1 MKTINCEVAKVFD
14 RDPSKKTQGFS
25 FRPCELNE
33 ENLEFMK
40 SFSKSKWD
48 NKFKSIACNIFH
60 NNKPNPDWLVEKA
73 EVELDI
79 INKDGWLNID
89 VASVKVLNLPE
100 KSFENEI
107 DELDDGFDVEEI
119 EKELEKDL
127 KQTDQQE
134 NTEEKTD
141 KQKLKQERMIK
152 RIESLVNNYGEVFKV
167 VNAHNNLVSLDT
179 SLKKDIATHINITL
193 SNEGY

>member
-40 SFSKSKWD
+40 SFSRSQWD
-48 NKFKSIACNIFH
+48 NKYKSIACNIFH

-73 EVELDI
+73 EVEFDI

-89 VASVKVLNLPE
+89 VASVKVLKLPE

-107 DELDDGFDVEEI
+107 EELDDGFDVAEI
-119 EKELEKDL
+119 EKELKSNIEK
-127 KQTDQQE
+127 
-134 NTEEKTD
+134 EEEEED
-141 KQKLKQERMIK
+141 KIKLKQERMIK
-152 RIESLVNNYGEVFKV
+152 RIESLVNNYGEVFEV

>member
-40 SFSKSKWD
+40 SFSRSQWD
-48 NKFKSIACNIFH
+48 NKYKSIACNIFH

-73 EVELDI
+73 EVEFDI

-89 VASVKVLNLPE
+89 VASVKVLKLPE

-107 DELDDGFDVEEI
+107 EELDDGFDVAEI
-119 EKELEKDL
+119 EKELESNIEK
-127 KQTDQQE
+127 E
-134 NTEEKTD
+134 EEKKD

>member
-40 SFSKSKWD
+40 SFSRSQWD
-48 NKFKSIACNIFH
+48 NKYKSIACNIFH

-73 EVELDI
+73 EVEFDI

-89 VASVKVLNLPE
+89 VASVKVLKLPE

-107 DELDDGFDVEEI
+107 EELDDGFDVAEI
-119 EKELEKDL
+119 EKELKSNIEK
-127 KQTDQQE
+127 
-134 NTEEKTD
+134 EEEEED
-141 KQKLKQERMIK
+141 KIKLKQERMIK

-179 SLKKDIATHINITL
+179 SLNKDIATHINITL

>member
-40 SFSKSKWD
+40 SFSRSQWD
-48 NKFKSIACNIFH
+48 NKYKSIACNIFH

-73 EVELDI
+73 EVEFDI

-89 VASVKVLNLPE
+89 VASVKVLKLPE

-107 DELDDGFDVEEI
+107 EELDDGFDVAEI
-119 EKELEKDL
+119 EKELESNLEK
-127 KQTDQQE
+127 E
-134 NTEEKTD
+134 EEKKD

>member
-40 SFSKSKWD
+40 SFSRSQWD
-48 NKFKSIACNIFH
+48 NKYKSIACNIFH

-73 EVELDI
+73 EVEFDI

-89 VASVKVLNLPE
+89 VASVKVLKLPE

-107 DELDDGFDVEEI
+107 EELDDGFDVAEI
-119 EKELEKDL
+119 EKELESNIEK
-127 KQTDQQE
+127 
-134 NTEEKTD
+134 EEEEED
-141 KQKLKQERMIK
+141 KIKLKQERMIK

>member
-1 MKTINCEVAKVFD
+1 MKTINCEVTKVFD

-25 FRPCELNE
+25 FRPLEMTE
-33 ENLEFMK
+33 ENIQYFQ
-40 SFSKSKWD
+40 SFDKSKWD

-73 EVELDI
+73 QVELDI
-79 INKDGWLNID
+79 MNKDGWLNID
-89 VASVKVLNLPE
+89 IASVKVLKLPE
-100 KSFENEI
+100 GSFQEDVEQ
-107 DELDDGFDVEEI
+107 LDDDFVAEEL
-119 EKELEKDL
+119 EKELNKEQKKSSQDEK
-127 KQTDQQE
+127 K
-134 NTEEKTD
+134 
-141 KQKLKQERMIK
+141 ERMLK

-167 VNAHNNLVSLDT
+167 VNTHDNLVSLDT

>member
-1 MKTINCEVAKVFD
+1 MKTINCEVTKVFD

-25 FRPCELNE
+25 FRPLEMTE
-33 ENLEFMK
+33 ENIEYFQ
-40 SFSKSKWD
+40 SFDKSKWD

-60 NNKPNPDWLVEKA
+60 NNKPNPDWLA
-73 EVELDI
+73 E
-79 INKDGWLNID
+79 G
-89 VASVKVLNLPE
+89 
-100 KSFENEI
+100 SFEDDVEQ
-107 DELDDGFDVEEI
+107 LDDDFVAEEL
-119 EKELEKDL
+119 EKEL
-127 KQTDQQE
+127 
-134 NTEEKTD
+134 NTEQ
-141 KQKLKQERMIK
+141 KQSLQDQKKERMIK

>member
-40 SFSKSKWD
+40 SFSRSQWD
-48 NKFKSIACNIFH
+48 NKYKSIACNIFH
-60 NNKPNPDWLVEKA
+60 NNKPNPDWLVEKS
-73 EVELDI
+73 EVEFDI

-89 VASVKVLNLPE
+89 VASVKVLKLPE

-107 DELDDGFDVEEI
+107 EELDDGFDVAEI
-119 EKELEKDL
+119 EKELESNIEK
-127 KQTDQQE
+127 E
-134 NTEEKTD
+134 EEKKD

-152 RIESLVNNYGEVFKV
+152 RIECLVNNYGEVFKV

>member
-40 SFSKSKWD
+40 SFSRSQWD
-48 NKFKSIACNIFH
+48 NKYKSIACNIFH

-73 EVELDI
+73 EVEFDI

-89 VASVKVLNLPE
+89 VASVKVLKLPE

-107 DELDDGFDVEEI
+107 EELDDGFDVAEI
-119 EKELEKDL
+119 EKELKSNIEK
-127 KQTDQQE
+127 
-134 NTEEKTD
+134 EEEEED
-141 KQKLKQERMIK
+141 KIKLKQERMIK

>member
-40 SFSKSKWD
+40 SFSRSQWD
-48 NKFKSIACNIFH
+48 NKYKSIACNIFH

-73 EVELDI
+73 EVEFDI

-89 VASVKVLNLPE
+89 VASVKVLKLPE

-107 DELDDGFDVEEI
+107 EELDDGFDVAEI
-119 EKELEKDL
+119 EKELKSNIEK
-127 KQTDQQE
+127 E
-134 NTEEKTD
+134 EEKKD

>member
-73 EVELDI
+73 EVEFDI

-89 VASVKVLNLPE
+89 VASVKVLKLPE

-107 DELDDGFDVEEI
+107 EELDDGFDVAEI
-119 EKELEKDL
+119 EKELESNLEK
-127 KQTDQQE
+127 E
-134 NTEEKTD
+134 EEKKD